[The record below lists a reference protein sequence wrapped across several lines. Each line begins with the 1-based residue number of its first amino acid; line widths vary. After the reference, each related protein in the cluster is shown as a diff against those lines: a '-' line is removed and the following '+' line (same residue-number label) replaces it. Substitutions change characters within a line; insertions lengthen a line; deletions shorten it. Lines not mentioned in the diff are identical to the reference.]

1 MASVSRLVGVVKKQN
16 GGRQPALW
24 AREETKWPPFATLF
38 SFNENTKWRYSLY
51 NQENKMAAACSLL
64 WVRKKKLQ
72 SSV

>member
-51 NQENKMAAACSLL
+51 DKENKMTAIVHFC
-64 WVRKKKLQ
+64 R
-72 SSV
+72 